1 LAQPDIGQAV
11 VVTAIWFTQWF
22 LAGLPIVLVAGFI
35 VLGIFAL
42 VGAYFA
48 FPHVASRIDRFMDP
62 KTGDTYQ
69 IDKATEAFTNGGL
82 FGTGPGEGMVK
93 NQLPDAHADFIFAV
107 AGEEFGLIACLVLVL
122 AFAFIVLRGF
132 FRLLR
137 ETDLFVV
144 LAATGLLVQFGI
156 QALINMGSTV
166 NLMPTKGMTLPF
178 VSYGGSSL
186 FALAIGMG
194 MALALTRERP
204 RDIS

>member
-1 LAQPDIGQAV
+1 
-11 VVTAIWFTQWF
+11 
-22 LAGLPIVLVAGFI
+22 
-35 VLGIFAL
+35 
-42 VGAYFA
+42 
-48 FPHVASRIDRFMDP
+48 M
-62 KTGDTYQ
+62 
-69 IDKATEAFTNGGL
+69 
-82 FGTGPGEGMVK
+82 
-93 NQLPDAHADFIFAV
+93 
-107 AGEEFGLIACLVLVL
+107 VL